1 MSTSVNPRL
10 ADFVDVCLLKQHL
23 FTLSK
28 LNGVA
33 LLYMTA
39 VIARKQTHQACH
51 GLDCVCPLAHIVSYM
66 TCGAMLRVSPAHS
79 IKAGSTTLAYA
90 QPSQDTVG

>member
-1 MSTSVNPRL
+1 MSTLLDQRL
-10 ADFVDVCLLKQHL
+10 ADLVDVCLPSKLL

-33 LLYMTA
+33 VYMTA

-51 GLDCVCPLAHIVSYM
+51 GLDYVCSLAHIVSYM